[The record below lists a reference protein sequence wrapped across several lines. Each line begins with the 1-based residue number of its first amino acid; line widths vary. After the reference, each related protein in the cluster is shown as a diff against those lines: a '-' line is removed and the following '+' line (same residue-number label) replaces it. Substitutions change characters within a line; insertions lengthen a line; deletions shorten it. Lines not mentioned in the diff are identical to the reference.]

1 MQTNMYN
8 NSYIMFLLQLLLLAV
23 IISSSNALS
32 PPTTDE
38 HGDYNGLD
46 MIEVSDISSYCNKYE
61 ISPTCVHLI

>member
-1 MQTNMYN
+1 
-8 NSYIMFLLQLLLLAV
+8 MFLLQLLLLAV

-46 MIEVSDISSYCNKYE
+46 MIEVSDMSIVIAIY
-61 ISPTCVHLI
+61 IRLDPTCVHLMLMITNLHNS